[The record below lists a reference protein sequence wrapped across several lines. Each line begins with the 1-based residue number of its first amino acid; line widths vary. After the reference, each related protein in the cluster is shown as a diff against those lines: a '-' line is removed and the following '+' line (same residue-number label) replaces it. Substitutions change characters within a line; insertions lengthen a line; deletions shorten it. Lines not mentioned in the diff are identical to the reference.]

1 MTLNWF
7 TKCQTFLKQNR
18 TFSILQKRTS
28 PAIIRIH
35 NVERLGPLR
44 TRKRTNAVGK
54 KLTDIHSTQCE
65 VKKHA
70 AKIEHTIPECS
81 HAVRT
86 EVLSPLDDD
95 VLEIHFQKPDSS
107 KY

>member
-28 PAIIRIH
+28 LAIIRIH

-44 TRKRTNAVGK
+44 TKKRINAVGK

-86 EVLSPLDDD
+86 VVLSPSDDD
-95 VLEIHFQKPDSS
+95 VLEIHFQKPDLF
-107 KY
+107 